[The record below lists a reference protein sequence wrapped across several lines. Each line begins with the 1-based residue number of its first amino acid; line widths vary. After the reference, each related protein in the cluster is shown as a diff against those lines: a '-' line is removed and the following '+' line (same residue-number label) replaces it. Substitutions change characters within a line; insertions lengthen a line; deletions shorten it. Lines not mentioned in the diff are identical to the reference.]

1 MTKTLLKKSSRGCI
15 KSREASAKVLIS
27 TPTDT
32 VQVNRENAEK
42 QTITTIVKM
51 KNVYQDGSYQQS
63 PSTRTT
69 KLFLHLSQIHL
80 GPPTHK
86 FSQEKNYCTNDQF
99 N

>member
-15 KSREASAKVLIS
+15 KSREASTKVLIS

-42 QTITTIVKM
+42 QTIMIIVKM
-51 KNVYQDGSYQQS
+51 KNVYLDGSYQQP
-63 PSTRTT
+63 PSTCTT

-80 GPPTHK
+80 GPPKHK
-86 FSQEKNYCTNDQF
+86 FSQEENYCTNDRF